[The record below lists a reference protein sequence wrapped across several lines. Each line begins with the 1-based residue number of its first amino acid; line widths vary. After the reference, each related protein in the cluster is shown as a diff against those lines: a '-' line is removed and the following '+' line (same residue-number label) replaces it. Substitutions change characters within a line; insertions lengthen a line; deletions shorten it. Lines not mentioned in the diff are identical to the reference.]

1 LCIGTNRKRD
11 EPGRMRFHGTEFY
24 MKTADE
30 MAALFAEV
38 PEALE
43 NTLRIAEMVDLK
55 IAYPGPMLPDYE
67 IPLEYSSPPEYLR
80 HLAFEGLNRRYPV
93 VTEGIRQ
100 RAEYELDVI
109 IKMKFTGYF
118 LIVWDFI
125 DWAKRNGIRWARPR
139 LGRRLDRGIRAAH
152 HGYRPA

>member
-1 LCIGTNRKRD
+1 
-11 EPGRMRFHGTEFY
+11 MRFHGTEFY

-80 HLAFEGLNRRYPV
+80 HLAFEGLNV
-93 VTEGIRQ
+93 VTRSS
-100 RAEYELDVI
+100 
-109 IKMKFTGYF
+109 
-118 LIVWDFI
+118 
-125 DWAKRNGIRWARPR
+125 PR
-139 LGRRLDRGIRAAH
+139 GSGSAPNTSSTSSSR
-152 HGYRPA
+152 